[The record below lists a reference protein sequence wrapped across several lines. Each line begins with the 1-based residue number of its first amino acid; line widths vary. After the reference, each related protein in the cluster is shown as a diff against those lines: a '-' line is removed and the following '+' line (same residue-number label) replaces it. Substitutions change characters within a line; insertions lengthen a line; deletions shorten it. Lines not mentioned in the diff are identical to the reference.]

1 MRKITDITQAVRC
14 VTVSNDASTAL
25 ASPNVY
31 FIAKN
36 NQAVFIDS
44 AYGKRDE
51 IEAILDCWKSHGKP
65 NIAGIILTH
74 RHKDHIGG
82 SIELAKVTGGKLI
95 CSTLEKNSIEQ
106 SLKGYKIEKLVPPS
120 GEMLTLDG
128 ITLKLIHTPGHTN
141 GSLCVYYT
149 EQNILFTGDTI
160 LSTGST
166 SISPEHGDMTQ
177 YIDSLQNLLKYESQ
191 IICPGHGPIITS
203 TRFAIEKLIERRMF
217 RENQILELIQKEPR
231 TINDIFDNIYSN
243 LDEILHNTARNQI
256 LSHLLKLERDGRIK
270 QINRGIF
277 KLI

>member
-1 MRKITDITQAVRC
+1 MLAVYC
-14 VTVSNDASTAL
+14 VRGL
-25 ASPNVY
+25 L
-31 FIAKN
+31 
-36 NQAVFIDS
+36 Q
-44 AYGKRDE
+44 
-51 IEAILDCWKSHGKP
+51 
-65 NIAGIILTH
+65 
-74 RHKDHIGG
+74 
-82 SIELAKVTGGKLI
+82 
-95 CSTLEKNSIEQ
+95 TLEKNSIEQ
-106 SLKGYKIEKLVPPS
+106 SLKGCKIEKLVPPS

-277 KLI
+277 ELI